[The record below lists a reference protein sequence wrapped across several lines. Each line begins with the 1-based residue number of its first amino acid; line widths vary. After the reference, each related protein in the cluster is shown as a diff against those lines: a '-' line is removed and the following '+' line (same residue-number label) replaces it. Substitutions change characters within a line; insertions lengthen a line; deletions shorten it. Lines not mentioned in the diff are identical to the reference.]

1 MNMNNLT
8 IRQATIDDI
17 EKLIEVDSTAFEKN
31 WNFQMFSDELKKDYA
46 FYFIAEINNIPV
58 GFAGIWCIYETAELI
73 RIATHSEYRKT
84 GIGNSLIKT
93 IISKAT
99 EKSCETML
107 LEVRS
112 SNKAAQAL
120 YLKNKFSQIDI
131 RKGYYDGEDAVI
143 MQLMI

>member
-1 MNMNNLT
+1 MNNIK
-8 IRQATIDDI
+8 IRPATIDDVQ
-17 EKLIEVDSTAFEKN
+17 KLIEVDSTAFEKS
-31 WNFQMFSDELKKDYA
+31 WNFQMFSDELKKDYS

-73 RIATHSEYRKT
+73 RIATHSDYRKT
-84 GIGNSLIKT
+84 GVGNSLIKT
-93 IISKAT
+93 VLKKAT
-99 EKSCETML
+99 EQSCESML

-120 YLKNKFSQIDI
+120 YLKNNFSQINI

>member
-1 MNMNNLT
+1 MNNIK
-8 IRQATIDDI
+8 IRPATIDDVQ
-17 EKLIEVDSTAFEKN
+17 KLIEVDSTAFEKS

-73 RIATHSEYRKT
+73 RIATHSDYRKT
-84 GIGNSLIKT
+84 GVGNSLIKT
-93 IISKAT
+93 VLKKAT
-99 EKSCETML
+99 EQSCESML

-120 YLKNKFSQIDI
+120 YLKNNFSQINI